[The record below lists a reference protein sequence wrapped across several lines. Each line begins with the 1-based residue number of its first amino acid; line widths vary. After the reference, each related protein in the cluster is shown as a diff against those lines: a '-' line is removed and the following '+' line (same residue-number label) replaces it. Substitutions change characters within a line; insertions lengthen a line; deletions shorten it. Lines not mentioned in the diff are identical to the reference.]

1 MAGVFVSY
9 QREDAKVAAGI
20 ALDLERSG
28 FQIEID
34 QRIPIGASWDRD
46 IEKAINRAG
55 AVVVLWS
62 KKSCD
67 SDWVRR
73 EARFGA
79 RRKVLCPAVIEA
91 CTIPLEFSDVQ
102 AANLRFRPAGD
113 RNHPEWL
120 RLTKAITDTLARGPA
135 QTQSDAESL
144 EVDVMFQ
151 LALMHLRG
159 DGAPKDETLA
169 RTWFDR
175 AAAGG
180 HAMAKIQLAAM
191 CDGGLG
197 GRKDIAKAKTLLE
210 QAAASSDEAAANI
223 ARQLLAG
230 RE

>member
-9 QREDAKVAAGI
+9 QRQDAKAAAVI

-46 IEKAINRAG
+46 IEKAIGRAG

-62 KKSCD
+62 KTSVE

-79 RRKVLCPAVIEA
+79 RRKVLCPAVIDA
-91 CTIPLEFSDVQ
+91 CTIPLEFSDLQ
-102 AANLRFRPAGD
+102 AADLRFRPAGD
-113 RNHPEWL
+113 RSHVEWL
-120 RLTKAITDTLARGPA
+120 RLVEAITETLARGPA
-135 QTQSDAESL
+135 QAPSDTERL
-144 EVDVMFQ
+144 EVGMMFQ

-169 RTWFDR
+169 RNWFDR

-180 HAMAKIQLAAM
+180 HAMAKIHLAAM
-191 CDGGLG
+191 CDSGLG
-197 GRKDIAKAKTLLE
+197 GRKDAGKAKTLLE

-223 ARQLLAG
+223 ARQLLAS
-230 RE
+230 RA